1 MVVSELLLRGVTS
14 KHNGDYLD
22 FCNLK
27 KPDENNK
34 ILKHVSGEISLKVS
48 FVIYADLG
56 CS

>member
-56 CS
+56 CC